1 MPEDLVMVEA
11 VVALLDDEQRA
22 LLKSA
27 IKTLKKRGVIDR
39 PEVQRVMYDRFTV
52 KWEDAKVELPHQ
64 LLPLLGALTE
74 LLAADAWPV
83 VATTKKGLASLRAAS
98 KPARATRQRA
108 SR

>member
-1 MPEDLVMVEA
+1 MADDLVLVQT
-11 VVALLDDEQRA
+11 VVASLDAAQRTM
-22 LLKSA
+22 LKSA
-27 IKTLKKRGVIDR
+27 IKAFKKRRVIDA

-52 KWEDAKVELPHQ
+52 EWEDARVELPHQ

-98 KPARATRQRA
+98 RPARRRA